1 MRSALLFYATRKKGT
16 RSSCWTAAKC
26 EVRPATALV
35 KRVACCAVIV
45 TIQRGRDASFYLL
58 RMLWT
63 AVGDGRGWSKR
74 QIRRSASVIALVAAA
89 AAAAAAV
96 VAAVVAAVAES

>member
-1 MRSALLFYATRKKGT
+1 MRSALLFYATGKKGT

-26 EVRPATALV
+26 EVRLATALV

-45 TIQRGRDASFYLL
+45 HIQRGPDACFYLL

-74 QIRRSASVIALVAAA
+74 QIRRSAAVIALVVAAA
-89 AAAAAAV
+89 VAAAV